1 MSISTIL
8 ANPDIGLDFRV
19 FVESPALRCGLWL
32 IPSHAPARASHS
44 EAACILEL

>member
-19 FVESPALRCGLWL
+19 FFEFPRCG
-32 IPSHAPARASHS
+32 
-44 EAACILEL
+44 AAFG